1 MNNQLNNFVNK
12 YSLSKTLRFELK
24 PVDSNGK
31 SLSTEEYSKVFE
43 KILEQDRKIK
53 LAYEALKPV
62 LDNIH
67 EEIITNS
74 LKEAAQNLDFSEYW
88 TEYQKGKNKKLKNF
102 ENDLRVI
109 IGKSF
114 SNAIEDFNKN
124 ANKTNK
130 KGEIKP
136 FFKMSKDVPVACAE
150 LLDYVV
156 EKYKDDIELQEHIE
170 VLKSFFTYFTNYNT
184 NRANYYEF
192 KKEADTSV
200 ASRTIHNNLPF
211 FCDNALL
218 FNSGRK
224 EEYLSAY
231 KSLNDLGRI
240 TQIKEAD
247 TGEMIELKPIDERM
261 FEVSNFSNHLTQSGI
276 EEYNTTIGHYNAL
289 VNLYNQAK
297 GLKKNEKLKPFKELY
312 KQIGCGKRK
321 AVYEVLKFDTKQQQI
336 DAKEDSSIPLSVEG
350 TLETIAKAGK
360 KYFAENKQS
369 DKNHKDIYEFM
380 HFLKENDDWE
390 GIYWPKAAVDII
402 SNKYLKNWHEI
413 KGYIQKILESKDN
426 TQKELIVSVAT
437 FDKKREEQ
445 LKINDAVEL
454 SGLFC
459 ILNQNENWTENFF
472 KNAVLEDRKDIINE
486 KLSPSK
492 NLVNLICADMED
504 LAKEFCKKSKDI
516 LQITDYKNEDNILK
530 IKEWLDAAK
539 YILWN
544 VKYFDVKPSK
554 VKGNSISSEIT
565 EFLNTF
571 LHSEEATW
579 FNWYDL
585 VRNYLTKKPQDD
597 VKKNKLKLNFEK
609 GNLLNGFVE
618 SKGASATQYGGYLFR
633 KVNESYFE
641 KTRKI
646 SYDYY
651 LGISKNQNLFRCD
664 WSQKLENQKDK
675 SGISEF
681 QRLNYYQL
689 NPQTENSALKKFIL
703 QFAFG
708 NNSLISKIE
717 SHLEEKFTS
726 ARTCVK
732 SLEKDFQEHFD
743 KLISKGNFTLNE
755 YDIVKDSPKLKLYG
769 SKKYKY
775 FADFFDDIQKKEFK
789 YLPINQEEFLSA
801 IDGKK
806 KNNKGEIVESSR
818 LFLFKITNKDLS
830 FAETFSKGLRK
841 KPIDNKNLHT
851 VYFESLM
858 SGKQNVID
866 IGTGDIFY
874 REAAKFDRKPA
885 EHPKGSYLIDRI
897 EKETSKSLPYKVHS
911 ELFRFANGKIKHS
924 ELDDET
930 LKYLDKNGNIDT
942 TKVGMKIANYDII
955 KDRRF
960 TENKFQLHLSILLNY
975 GKDNQYINDI
985 VNDNFTQSNNAQFL
999 GIDRGEKHLI
1009 YYSLVDANGK
1019 IIKQGH
1025 LDIIDNGKNKKDY
1038 LHEIN
1043 EAAKNRREKQ
1053 ENWQQ
1058 KGNIANL
1065 KDGYISLVVH
1075 EIVQLMKDEKTKEF
1089 KPTFIVM
1096 EDLNTGFKRSRQKFE
1111 QQVYQKFELALA
1123 KKLNYLVDKN
1133 ISDGEIGSV
1142 SKALQLTPPIS
1153 NYKDLENR
1161 KQVGV
1166 LLYTRANY
1174 TSVTDPVTGWRK
1186 TIYLKKGNEN
1196 DIKKQILMAFS
1207 EIGIDYNGDYFFEY
1221 PQPNTEH
1228 LIRLWSSKNGNSLE
1242 RYRFKRGNSKNEP
1255 IVESYNL
1262 KDLLDKLFVNFDNS
1276 KSLKKQMEEGKE
1288 LSKINEHTAWETLRF
1303 VIDIIQQIRNSGD
1316 VTKGQDDNFLQS
1328 PVRNEQGEHYDSRIY
1343 KNIENPELPKDADA
1357 NGAYNIARK
1366 GIIMYEHIKH
1376 LGKNWNNKIKID
1388 GNETIDLDLFISDEE
1403 WDLYNTNKEIWT
1415 KKLSTFASKKAKEPE
1430 NKKNKAKRIVIR

>member
-1 MNNQLNNFVNK
+1 MKTNTMIDFTNL

-24 PVDSNGK
+24 PVDSFGK
-31 SLSTEEYSKVFE
+31 PLAPEERL
-43 KILEQDRKIK
+43 KIFKDTIDQDRKIK
-53 LAYEALKPV
+53 AAYDALKPV

-74 LKEAAQNLDFSEYW
+74 LIEAAKSLDFSDYW
-88 TEYQKGKNKKLKNF
+88 TEYQKGKDKKPKEF
-102 ENDLRVI
+102 EKFESKLRED
-109 IGKSF
+109 IGNSF
-114 SNAIEDFNKN
+114 ANAIEDFNKK
-124 ANKTNK
+124 AKKTNK
-130 KGEIKP
+130 KGEIKS
-136 FFKMSKDVPVACAE
+136 FFKMSNGVPVACAE
-150 LLDYVV
+150 ILDYLK
-156 EKYKDDIELQEHIE
+156 EKNKNDKELQEH
-170 VLKSFFTYFTNYNT
+170 LKVILFTYFTNYNT

-192 KKEADTSV
+192 KKKADTAV
-200 ASRTIHNNLPF
+200 ASRTIHDNLPF

-224 EEYLSAY
+224 DEYLSAY
-231 KSLNDLGRI
+231 NAIKELGKI
-240 TQIKEAD
+240 TQIKDAETD
-247 TGEMIELKPIDERM
+247 KMIELKPIDGKM
-261 FEVSNFSNHLTQSGI
+261 FEVSSFSNHLTQSGI
-276 EEYNTTIGHYNAL
+276 EEYNSTICHYNAL
-289 VNLYNQAK
+289 INLYNQAK
-297 GLKKNEKLKPFKELY
+297 GLKRNEKLKPFKELY

-336 DAKEDSSIPLSVEG
+336 DAKEDTSKVLSVEE
-350 TLETIAKAGK
+350 TLEMIADAGN
-360 KYFAENKQS
+360 KYFVENKQT
-369 DKNHKDIYEFM
+369 DKNHKDIYDFIN
-380 HFLKENDDWE
+380 FLKENEEWD
-390 GIYWPKAAVDII
+390 GIYWSKAAVDII
-402 SNKYLKNWHEI
+402 SNKYLINWHDI
-413 KGYIQKILESKDN
+413 KERIEKVINEKGGKQKL
-426 TQKELIVSVAT
+426 LSVANY
-437 FDKKREEQ
+437 DKKREEQ

-454 SGLFC
+454 SGLFY
-459 ILNQNENWTENFF
+459 ILNQSQNENWTENFF
-472 KNAVLEDRKDIINE
+472 KNTILIDRKDIINE
-486 KLSPSK
+486 KLRPSE
-492 NLVNLICADMED
+492 NLINLICADMED
-504 LAKEFCKKSKDI
+504 LAKKFCNKSENVLKI
-516 LQITDYKNEDNILK
+516 SDYRNEDNILK

-544 VKYFDVKPSK
+544 VKYFDVMPSK

-565 EFLNTF
+565 EFLNAF
-571 LHSEEATW
+571 LNSKEATW

-597 VKKNKLKLNFEK
+597 IKKNKLKLNFDK

-633 KVNESYFE
+633 KVNKSYFE
-641 KTRKI
+641 KTGEI

-651 LGISKNQNLFRCD
+651 LGISKNQNFFRCD

-675 SGISEF
+675 LGFSEF

-689 NPQTENSALKKFIL
+689 NPQTENSVLKKFIQ
-703 QFAFG
+703 QFASG
-708 NNSLISKIE
+708 NKSLISKIE

-743 KLISKGNFTLNE
+743 KLISKGDFTLNK

-769 SKKYKY
+769 NKQYEY
-775 FADFFDDIQKKEFK
+775 FADFFDDIQKKEFN
-789 YLPINQEEFLSA
+789 YLHINQEEFLSA

-806 KNNKGEIVESSR
+806 KNKKGEIVESSR

-830 FAETFSKGLRK
+830 FAETFSNGLRE
-841 KPIDNKNLHT
+841 KPIGNKNLHT
-851 VYFESLM
+851 VHFESLM

-866 IGTGDIFY
+866 IGIGDIFY
-874 REAAKFDRKPA
+874 REAAKFDKKYV

-942 TKVGMKIANYDII
+942 TKVAMKKAKYDIV
-955 KDRRF
+955 KDKRF
-960 TENKFQLHLSILLNY
+960 TENKLQLHLSISLNY
-975 GKDNQYINDI
+975 GKDNQYINEI
-985 VNDNFTQSNNAQFL
+985 VNDNFIQSNNIQFL

-1043 EAAKNRREKQ
+1043 EAAKKRREKQ

-1058 KGNIANL
+1058 KGNISNL

-1123 KKLNYLVDKN
+1123 KKLNYLIDKN
-1133 ISDGEIGSV
+1133 LPEGEIGSI
-1142 SKALQLTPPIS
+1142 SKALQLTPPVT
-1153 NYKDLENR
+1153 NYQDIENR

-1166 LLYTRANY
+1166 VLYTRANY
-1174 TSVTDPVTGWRK
+1174 TSVTDPATGWRK
-1186 TIYLKKGNEN
+1186 TIYLKKGSEK
-1196 DIKKQILMAFS
+1196 DIKEQILREFS
-1207 EIGIDYNGDYFFEY
+1207 EIGIDHNRDYYFEY
-1221 PQPNTEH
+1221 LQKNTGNKV
-1228 LIRLWSSKNGNSLE
+1228 RLWSSKNGKSLE

-1255 IVESYNL
+1255 CVESYDL
-1262 KDLLDKLFVNFDNS
+1262 KDLLDKLFADFDKS
-1276 KSLKKQMEEGKE
+1276 KSLKKQIEEGKE
-1288 LSKINEHTAWETLRF
+1288 LQKGEDEKYKKWTAWEQLRF
-1303 VIDIIQQIRNSGD
+1303 VIDIVQQIRNSGD
-1316 VTKGQDDNFLQS
+1316 ASKGQDDNFLQS
-1328 PVRNEQGEHYDSRIY
+1328 PVRNEQGEHYDSRNY
-1343 KNIENPELPKDADA
+1343 RDIENPELPKDADA

-1366 GIIMYEHIKH
+1366 GIMMFQHIKQWIEG
-1376 LGKNWNNKIKID
+1376 GKEK
-1388 GNETIDLDLFISDEE
+1388 GDLDLFISDEE
-1403 WDLYNTNKEIWT
+1403 WDICLSNKDKWEKELIN
-1415 KKLSTFASKKAKEPE
+1415 FASRKSRATNEKKKISPKTVTV
-1430 NKKNKAKRIVIR
+1430 N